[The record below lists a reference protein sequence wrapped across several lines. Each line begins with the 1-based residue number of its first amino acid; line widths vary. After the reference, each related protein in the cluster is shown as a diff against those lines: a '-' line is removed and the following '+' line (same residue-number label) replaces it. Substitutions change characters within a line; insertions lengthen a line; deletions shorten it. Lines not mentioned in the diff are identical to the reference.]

1 MYRTSLLSD
10 LIEAVP
16 SVRSQVFFKSSLVA
30 LCHALE
36 DLVLSGTGKPIL
48 FANFQKERYYR
59 QEAHRYHRLSDIA
72 AEVYVLATPETD
84 FHQEDVPFTA
94 VALDPDDPLTN
105 EWHLIII
112 DEAYCA
118 CLICRERVLPADSD
132 TMRQFEGYWS
142 FEPLSSIAAAQCLIQ
157 KIQTY
162 RPDLK
167 AHLDAMLETLAIR
180 LTKPAPTAVI
190 PSWQTPF
197 ADRLMLYLQAGQYK
211 LQRAYRRQEQQA
223 RKESLIHE
231 ITTAIRQSL
240 DPESIYTIAV
250 QAVGEALA
258 ADRCI
263 LYRCSETQ
271 MQVTLNYEYR
281 HEAVPSIVGQTWPV
295 HRNPLLGAAMRQGE
309 PVQQRGAPGAIASL
323 WKQWQICAW
332 LAVPIMYQ
340 GRVLGMLELH
350 HRDCSLEAWP
360 AVDVELVQAVA
371 LQLGVALI
379 QADAYEN
386 VTRLNHELAELDQA
400 KTNLIAITGHE
411 LRTPLSTIQVC
422 LESLATEPDMDL
434 AIRQIMLDTA
444 LQDAARLRQVVEDL
458 LMLTRLESGRVEW
471 HPELMPATECVD
483 LAVSS
488 LRSQTLLPS
497 ISIDISAQLPM
508 LEVDGEWLV
517 QVLRKLLDN
526 ACKFT
531 PTQGEITITAVLETL
546 PVRAVRFTVADTGR
560 GIEPD
565 RLPRIFERFYQEE
578 GSLRRTAGGTG
589 LGLAICQQI
598 IQAMGG
604 RIWAESGGRDQGSAF
619 HFTVPIAKRPS
630 LAA

>member
-1 MYRTSLLSD
+1 MSRTSLLSD

-36 DLVLSGTGKPIL
+36 DLVLSGTGAPIL

-59 QEAHRYHRLSDIA
+59 QEAHRYHRLSGIA

-84 FHQEDVPFTA
+84 FHQEDVPFIP
-94 VALDPDDPLTN
+94 VALDSDDPLTN

-142 FEPLSSIAAAQCLIQ
+142 FEPLSSIRAAQCLIR
-157 KIQTY
+157 KIQAY
-162 RPDLK
+162 RPDLND
-167 AHLDAMLETLAIR
+167 HLNTMLDTLSAR
-180 LTKPAPTAVI
+180 LKQPAPEI
-190 PSWQTPF
+190 PSWQRPF

-211 LQRAYRRQEQQA
+211 LQRAYRRQEQLA

-240 DPESIYTIAV
+240 EPESIYAIAV
-250 QAVGEALA
+250 QAVGEALT

-271 MQVTLNYEYR
+271 MQVTLHYEYR
-281 HEAVPSIVGQTWPV
+281 QAGVPSIIGQTWPV

-309 PVQQRGAPGAIASL
+309 PVQQRGVPQAIASL
-323 WKQWQICAW
+323 WEQWQICAW

-340 GRVLGMLELH
+340 GQVLGMLELH

-360 AVDVELVQAVA
+360 AVDIELVQAVA

-386 VTRLNHELAELDQA
+386 VTRLNQELADLDQA

-422 LESLATEPDMDL
+422 LESLATEPDMSPD
-434 AIRQIMLDTA
+434 IRQIMLDTA
-444 LQDAARLRQVVEDL
+444 LHDAARLRQVVEDL

-471 HPELMPATECVD
+471 HPEIMPATECVD
-483 LAVSS
+483 LAISS
-488 LRSQTLLPS
+488 LRSQALPA
-497 ISIDISAQLPM
+497 ITVDISAKLPL

-531 PTQGEITITAVLETL
+531 PAQGEIKITATLEPL
-546 PVRAVRFTVADTGR
+546 PMRAVRFTVADTGR

-604 RIWAESGGRDQGSAF
+604 RIWAESAGRDRGSAF